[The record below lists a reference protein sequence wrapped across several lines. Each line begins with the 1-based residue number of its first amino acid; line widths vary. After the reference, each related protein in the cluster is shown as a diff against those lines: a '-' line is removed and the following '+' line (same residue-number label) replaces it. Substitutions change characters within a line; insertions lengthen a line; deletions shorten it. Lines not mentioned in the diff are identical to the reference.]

1 MDEERVEMFNIML
14 VLIETIDHP
23 RQAMIQMF
31 LIDLMMKE
39 LNDELKY
46 VTAQDEF
53 FKIYNQAHEVSEI
66 VILKTLPDGK
76 HTAWDFIA
84 MPNGMVAYKLSNT
97 GKIEQTYPKN
107 LYQKIY
113 IQRHQKYKRDGEV
126 G

>member
-1 MDEERVEMFNIML
+1 MDEERVEMFNTML

-23 RQAMIQMF
+23 KQAVLQMF

-46 VTAQDEF
+46 TTTQDEF
-53 FKIYNQAHEVSEI
+53 FTIFNQAHEVSD
-66 VILKTLPDGK
+66 VVVLKTLPDGK
-76 HTAWDFIA
+76 YIAWDFIA

-113 IQRHQKYKRDGEV
+113 IQRHQKYKCDGEV